1 MTAKITK
8 LWRGVKVVEQLP
20 LTDVGLVFNDQSNK
34 LAHSPHVNLLQGLIP
49 LSGHHECVCSY
60 LSGVSVSCLPVHWLC
75 LCLTCHR
82 VCLARQILGVCVF
95 DVFFGFSCFDD
106 FISISFLLIDPMVFS
121 Y

>member
-8 LWRGVKVVEQLP
+8 LWRGVKVVRLEQLP

-49 LSGHHECVCSY
+49 LSGHDECVCSY

-82 VCLARQILGVCVF
+82 VCLARQILGVCV
-95 DVFFGFSCFDD
+95 SAQAE
-106 FISISFLLIDPMVFS
+106 LLTVAWPSVGSVQVSGAGDL
-121 Y
+121 